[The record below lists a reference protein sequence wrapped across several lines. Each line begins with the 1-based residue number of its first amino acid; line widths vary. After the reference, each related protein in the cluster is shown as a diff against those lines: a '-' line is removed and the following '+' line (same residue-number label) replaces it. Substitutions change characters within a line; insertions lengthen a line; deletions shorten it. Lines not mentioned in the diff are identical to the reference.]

1 MKKKLV
7 VMMLTMVMAVTSL
20 AGCGGGSDSAK
31 SDKDSKKD
39 GDVVEIQF
47 LSWTAGGRAGTGDS
61 GDHR

>member
-47 LSWTAGGRAGTGDS
+47 LHGQPE
-61 GDHR
+61 